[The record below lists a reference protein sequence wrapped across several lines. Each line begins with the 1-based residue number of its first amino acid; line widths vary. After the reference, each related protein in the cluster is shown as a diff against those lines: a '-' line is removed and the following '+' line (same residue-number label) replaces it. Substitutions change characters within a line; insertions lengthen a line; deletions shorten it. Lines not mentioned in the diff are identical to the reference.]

1 MHRPRSTDR
10 PARTAA
16 LSAILLAAGSGLT
29 APAAALRSDRDQ
41 AVDIVADRSEY
52 DAKSGFTRVEGNVVI
67 TQGSLVVKSD
77 EARVFLENSRI
88 QKVEFEGRP
97 ATWRQTLDDGGEMNA
112 RAKTIDYN
120 VPADLITLIG
130 DALVVHPQGEI
141 SGASI
146 EYDLAKEKLRG
157 LSGGD
162 ERVRIRIEA
171 SAIEDSN
178 LGGERPNEPAETTT
192 ESQPPAGEQSKD
204 HDNGNGAAGTPESEP
219 TSDPENDS
227 TAVENGADTRGTE
240 QNGAAEN
247 HDGGAR

>member
-1 MHRPRSTDR
+1 MPRLLSTDR
-10 PARTAA
+10 RRAA
-16 LSAILLAAGSGLT
+16 GPLPTLLLLAVGVFP
-29 APAAALRSDRDQ
+29 APAGALRSDRDQ
-41 AVDIVADRSEY
+41 PVDIVADRSEY
-52 DAKSGFTRVEGNVVI
+52 DAKSGFTRVEGSVVI

-88 QKVEFEGRP
+88 RKVEFDGRP

-112 RAKTIDYN
+112 RARTIDYN

-141 SGASI
+141 SGATI

-178 LGGERPNEPAETTT
+178 LGGKQQDLPPEKDA
-192 ESQPPAGEQSKD
+192 ESQVPAGEQDTGDDDGDGTGAPESAEPGPPTT
-204 HDNGNGAAGTPESEP
+204 GNGAAESD
-219 TSDPENDS
+219 SD
-227 TAVENGADTRGTE
+227 
-240 QNGAAEN
+240 QNGAAEIR
-247 HDGGAR
+247 DSGAQ